1 MLASLANIFRIPDLR
16 KKVLFTLTVIAIYQF
31 GANVPVPYID
41 FSKIQQLTAASK
53 NSGVLGFL
61 NLFSGGALTRMAVF
75 GLGIMPYI
83 TSSIIIQLLATV
95 IPKLEEWRDQG
106 AIGQKKLT
114 QTTRY
119 LTVSL
124 ALMQST
130 GLVYLFHKGGG
141 GLFGSSSS
149 IDLVLHYSIWRGGFI
164 VLTLTAGTAFV
175 MWLGE
180 LITQRGIGQ
189 GMSILIFANV
199 VAGIPT
205 GLNTILQEGG
215 KLKFSVII
223 LVSLILLVVIVFVDQ
238 GQRRIPVTFAKRVV
252 GRKMYGGSSTY
263 IPLKVN
269 QAGVI
274 PIIFA
279 SSVLYIPVLLS
290 NIIPSAW
297 FRNWVN
303 NNITPTSIFYIGVY
317 FVFIILFTFFYV
329 YVSFDPHQQADIIRK
344 QGGYIPGI
352 RPGPPTEK
360 YLGHI
365 LNRITWPGAFFL
377 GGVAVV
383 PSLLLAAWHLTGYP
397 YFGTTLLI
405 SVGVAL
411 ETMKQID
418 SQLMMRNY
426 EGFLK

>member
-16 KKVLFTLTVIAIYQF
+16 KKVVFTLTIIALYQF
-31 GANVPVPYID
+31 GANVPVPFVN
-41 FSKIQQLTAASK
+41 FSKVAQLTAASK
-53 NSGVLGFL
+53 SSGVLGFL

-106 AIGQKKLT
+106 AVGQKKLT

-119 LTVSL
+119 LTVAL

-141 GLFGSSSS
+141 GLFGTSQNV
-149 IDLVLHYSIWRGGFI
+149 DLILNYSIWRAAFI
-164 VLTLTAGTAFV
+164 VMTLTAGTAFV
-175 MWLGE
+175 MWLAE

-199 VAGIPT
+199 VAGIPS
-205 GLNTILQEGG
+205 GLNTVLQEGG
-215 KLKFSVII
+215 RVKFATI
-223 LVSLILLVVIVFVDQ
+223 LVVSLALLVLIVFVDQ

-290 NIIPSAW
+290 NIIPSSS
-297 FRNWVN
+297 FRQLGQ
-303 NNITPTSIFYIGVY
+303 PQR
-317 FVFIILFTFFYV
+317 
-329 YVSFDPHQQADIIRK
+329 DADQHLLHLHLLR
-344 QGGYIPGI
+344 
-352 RPGPPTEK
+352 
-360 YLGHI
+360 LHS
-365 LNRITWPGAFFL
+365 L
-377 GGVAVV
+377 VH
-383 PSLLLAAWHLTGYP
+383 LLLRLRRLRSPSAGGHHPKTRRVYSRYQTRAAH
-397 YFGTTLLI
+397 
-405 SVGVAL
+405 
-411 ETMKQID
+411 
-418 SQLMMRNY
+418 
-426 EGFLK
+426 